1 MSKKEK
7 VALQRS
13 DDFEEMDELLS
24 SALADLDESN
34 QRVLSILENED
45 GDVQESVEEEAAS
58 GAPDTDA
65 AKSGE
70 PDLDEQAA
78 ASDSES

>member
-7 VALQRS
+7 VALHRS

-24 SALADLDESN
+24 DALANLDESN

-45 GDVQESVEEEAAS
+45 VETGETAPEDPAPESPENNAEATA
-58 GAPDTDA
+58 D
-65 AKSGE
+65 SGE
-70 PDLDEQAA
+70 REQAA
-78 ASDSES
+78 ASDTES